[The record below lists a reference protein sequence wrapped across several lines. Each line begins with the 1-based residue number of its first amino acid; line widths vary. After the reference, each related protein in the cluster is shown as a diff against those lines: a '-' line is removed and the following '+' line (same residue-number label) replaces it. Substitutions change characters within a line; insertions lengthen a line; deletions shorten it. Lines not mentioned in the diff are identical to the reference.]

1 MNIACFEKYGMRLN
15 VVDINVHSNQRN
27 VTLHFAVKK
36 LTDDVL
42 KGKQFTAM

>member
-1 MNIACFEKYGMRLN
+1 MLKMNTENVLN
-15 VVDINVHSNQRN
+15 VADINLYSNQRN

-42 KGKQFTAM
+42 KGKQFTEV